1 MAVLHRSGFHQP
13 GLALLCL
20 SAAISGAW
28 ADYPVARPSLD
39 GQASLASW
47 QAYAGETFEAW
58 GGNGARR
65 VENIRLSS
73 VRELPSS
80 PSLSQFTLHF
90 VAAPD
95 AALEKGVYGLR
106 HPEAGSIDLWLE
118 PAGGDDRERRFD
130 ARFSLLQG
138 LGQTPPK
145 QDPR

>member
-1 MAVLHRSGFHQP
+1 MAVLHRSSFRLLG
-13 GLALLCL
+13 LLCL

-28 ADYPVARPSLD
+28 ADRPVRRPSLA

-58 GGNGARR
+58 GGKGARP
-65 VENIRLSS
+65 VENVRLSS

-95 AALEKGVYGLR
+95 SALEKGVHGLR
-106 HPEAGSIDLWLE
+106 HPEAGSVDLWLD

-138 LGQTPPK
+138 QGPTPPK
-145 QDPR
+145 RNPR